1 MIGNESKVEVLE
13 VQLDS
18 LKSKVFILF
27 ALLVLTVG
35 GLIYCLFTL
44 LSQASPG
51 LIQATR
57 IQVVDDDGFP
67 VIDLYRS
74 EFDRHSAGRIKVN
87 SSKVPIPDAGT
98 LPAANSADT
107 SDGTTLVSIGADAEL
122 EVGVASGFSVLSF
135 DQSKDIWFL
144 GSNEYGTKGRLELQD
159 HMGEIAFSA
168 YVGRNNEGVLFL
180 GNGGSIHMDNRFD
193 ETVLSMFPSE
203 SGNGQIVL
211 RERKDPNGHFQN
223 LRNADENLSVSQI
236 LPDKPDRPSGDQ

>member
-1 MIGNESKVEVLE
+1 
-13 VQLDS
+13 
-18 LKSKVFILF
+18 
-27 ALLVLTVG
+27 
-35 GLIYCLFTL
+35 
-44 LSQASPG
+44 
-51 LIQATR
+51 
-57 IQVVDDDGFP
+57 
-67 VIDLYRS
+67 
-74 EFDRHSAGRIKVN
+74 
-87 SSKVPIPDAGT
+87 
-98 LPAANSADT
+98 
-107 SDGTTLVSIGADAEL
+107 
-122 EVGVASGFSVLSF
+122 
-135 DQSKDIWFL
+135 
-144 GSNEYGTKGRLELQD
+144 

>member
-44 LSQASPG
+44 LSQATPD

-74 EFDRHSAGRIKVN
+74 EFDRHTAGNIAI
-87 SSKVPIPDAGT
+87 STSKVPIPSAATLPTQNDSNGT
-98 LPAANSADT
+98 L
-107 SDGTTLVSIGADAEL
+107 LLSIGADEEL
-122 EVGVASGFSVLSF
+122 EVGLAIGKSLRTE
-135 DQSKDIWFL
+135 KDLWYL
-144 GSNEYGTKGRLELQD
+144 GSNKFGDSGQLALYNFVGSPIL
-159 HMGEIAFSA
+159 AA
-168 YVGRNNEGVLFL
+168 YESNRGGSLHL
-180 GNGGSIHMDNRFD
+180 HNGGSIHIENKFSQQ
-193 ETVLSMFPSE
+193 VLSMLS
-203 SGNGQIVL
+203 SDSHNGQIIL
-211 RERKDPNGHFQN
+211 RERNEPSFLDIHGGKGIDDPSY
-223 LRNADENLSVSQI
+223 LSVSQI